1 MSTFKIGCIADDF
14 TGAGDAASFL
24 AAGGMKT
31 LMLIWPHVEAAVTDG
46 YDAVVV
52 ALKIRSIAP
61 ELAVA
66 ESARGR
72 ELLLD
77 AARREYTSN
86 TARPST
92 LLRAET

>member
-52 ALKIRSIAP
+52 AL
-61 ELAVA
+61 
-66 ESARGR
+66 
-72 ELLLD
+72 
-77 AARREYTSN
+77 
-86 TARPST
+86 
-92 LLRAET
+92 